1 MNEDRIVGVG
11 RELLGKGERKLGD
24 VTGSESLQGD
34 GVVDQ
39 VAGAVQHDYGKVR
52 DVISEVVDDAPGTVA
67 GVIDRGRELGR
78 QGDEAIR
85 DRMGD
90 NGPLYLIG
98 VRSRCSRSVRSYW
111 RDLRPPRGPSPKCVA
126 LPLNVPRRPPDPTA
140 DFSINRRMT

>member
-1 MNEDRIVGVG
+1 MNEDRIVGAG

-39 VAGAVQHDYGKVR
+39 VAGAVQHGYGKVR

-78 QGDEAIR
+78 KGDEAIR

-98 VRSRCSRSVRSYW
+98 GAIALFAIGAFVLARSSAATGPEPKMRRVAAKRTSTTARS
-111 RDLRPPRGPSPKCVA
+111 DG
-126 LPLNVPRRPPDPTA
+126 
-140 DFSINRRMT
+140 